1 MNKEEQLKQK
11 IRKAEAAIFHA
22 KDAFEQACSE
32 FEQYRKKKTEYG
44 WWRPQEFEQFLVMDE
59 QGLPQVSV
67 LVQSP
72 ESDPFVSCL
81 NCFKTT
87 DELLLEFE
95 RTVLDRKV
103 RDIALRL
110 NKGRKVDWTNSDQP
124 KYRLEVTLDDEGE
137 VRFNSYTTYFRGDFK
152 EVVCLEPAF
161 AKVAKEELHQR
172 FKGYFDLKDEIEK
185 ENDVNR
191 RTNKGKNK

>member
-11 IRKAEAAIFHA
+11 IRKARDAIFHA
-22 KDAFEQACSE
+22 RDAFEQACSE

-44 WWRPQEFEQFLVMDE
+44 WWRPQEFEQFIVMDE
-59 QGLPQVSV
+59 RGEPELSV

-72 ESDPFVSCL
+72 ESDPFVSRL

-87 DELLLEFE
+87 DDLLLESE
-95 RTVLDRKV
+95 RILLDRKV

-110 NKGRKVDWTNSDQP
+110 NKGRKVDWSDLDQP
-124 KYRLEVTLDDEGE
+124 KYRLEVTLDDKGE
-137 VRFNSYTTYFRGDFK
+137 VRFNSYTTYIRGDFK
-152 EVVCLEPAF
+152 EVVSLEPTF
-161 AKVAKEELHQR
+161 AKVAKEELHQE
-172 FKGYFDLKDEIEK
+172 FKEYFDLKDEIER

-191 RTNKGKNK
+191 RTNKEKNK

>member
-11 IRKAEAAIFHA
+11 IRKAEAAIFRA
-22 KDAFEQACSE
+22 KDAFGQACLE
-32 FEQYRKKKTEYG
+32 FEQYRKKKNEYG
-44 WWRPQEFEQFLVMDE
+44 WWRPQEFERFLVMDE
-59 QGLPQVSV
+59 QGLPKVSV

-87 DELLLEFE
+87 GDLLLEFK
-95 RTVLDRKV
+95 RILLDRKV

-110 NKGRKVDWTNSDQP
+110 NKGRRVDWSDLDQP
-124 KYRLEVTLDDEGE
+124 KYRLEVTLDDKGE
-137 VRFNSYTTYFRGDFK
+137 VRFNSYTTYIRGDFK
-152 EVVCLEPAF
+152 EAISLDPAF
-161 AKVAKEELHQR
+161 AKAAKEELHQE
-172 FKGYFDLKDEIEK
+172 FKGYFDLKDELER

-191 RTNKGKNK
+191 RTNKEKNK